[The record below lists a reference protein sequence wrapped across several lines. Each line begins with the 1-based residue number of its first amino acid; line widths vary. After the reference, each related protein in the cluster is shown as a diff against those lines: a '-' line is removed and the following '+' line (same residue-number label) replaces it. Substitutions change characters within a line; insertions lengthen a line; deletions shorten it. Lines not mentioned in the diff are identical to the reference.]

1 MEVDIQMPQVSRH
14 RRWIPILY
22 PVLSGCKAGE
32 RRSRAPQQELRKDSM
47 KRQMIDS
54 SKPLSLIGFS
64 PSAEGKSLKTVKL
77 SYNSS
82 I

>member
-1 MEVDIQMPQVSRH
+1 MEFDIQMPQVSQHRH
-14 RRWIPILY
+14 WIPILY
-22 PVLSGCKAGE
+22 QVLPGCEDGE
-32 RRSRAPQQELRKDSM
+32 RRSCTLQQDLRKDSM
-47 KRQMIDS
+47 KRQMIDR

-64 PSAEGKSLKTVKL
+64 PLAEGKSLKTVKL